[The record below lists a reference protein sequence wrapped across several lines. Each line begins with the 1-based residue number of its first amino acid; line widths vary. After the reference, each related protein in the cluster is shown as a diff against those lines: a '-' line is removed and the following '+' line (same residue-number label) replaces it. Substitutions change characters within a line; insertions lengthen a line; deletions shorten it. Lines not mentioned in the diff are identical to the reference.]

1 MSAETTMCPTRM
13 STAHTK
19 SCQETGHPSGPYL
32 CLPHKCAPSM
42 PETAQAGCT
51 PATIVTSCFS
61 SVVKLTSFGA
71 CAVRSQHGKG
81 RSHMTC
87 TWIKLCRAYIQISS
101 SSECPAF
108 QPLRNE
114 ERPYFQS
121 FCSQVDWPRT
131 FRAEVHRWQ
140 RGNSRPRQM
149 TSSNNLTPVWCTFPD
164 SGDSKIDRVFMT
176 EPLLTFMFDSTNIH

>member
-1 MSAETTMCPTRM
+1 MAPYPEVYIVVDCQMSAETTMCPTRM

-32 CLPHKCAPSM
+32 CLPHKRAPSM

-87 TWIKLCRAYIQISS
+87 T
-101 SSECPAF
+101 
-108 QPLRNE
+108 
-114 ERPYFQS
+114 
-121 FCSQVDWPRT
+121 
-131 FRAEVHRWQ
+131 
-140 RGNSRPRQM
+140 
-149 TSSNNLTPVWCTFPD
+149 
-164 SGDSKIDRVFMT
+164 
-176 EPLLTFMFDSTNIH
+176 